1 MKMFNFA
8 IENKETNNEK
18 NNFYFRAGCCRIGGN
33 GTGEGGVGKA
43 IDRIWNKLW

>member
-18 NNFYFRAGCCRIGGN
+18 NIFYFRAGYDGN
-33 GTGEGGVGKA
+33 RARRRGRDGEETGANRGKPP
-43 IDRIWNKLW
+43 R